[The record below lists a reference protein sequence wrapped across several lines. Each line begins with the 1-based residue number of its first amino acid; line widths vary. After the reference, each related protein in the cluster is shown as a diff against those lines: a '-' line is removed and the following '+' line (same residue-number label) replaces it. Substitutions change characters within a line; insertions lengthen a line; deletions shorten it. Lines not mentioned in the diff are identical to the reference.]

1 MVLPVMLALACF
13 PSLVA
18 VMVAEPAPAAVT
30 RPLPVTVAIDEL
42 LLVHA
47 TTRPVS
53 TPPIESWG
61 VAFSCTL

>member
-1 MVLPVMLALACF
+1 
-13 PSLVA
+13 
-18 VMVAEPAPAAVT
+18 VT